1 MSEPPETFSCRGCGA
16 LYEVTRMEFPE
27 PVEDD
32 AECVLCGY
40 PLAEWRST
48 SVPLFRLFPT
58 PDGETP
64 RDKPIA

>member
-1 MSEPPETFSCRGCGA
+1 
-16 LYEVTRMEFPE
+16 MEFPE